1 MSEVLSELQKKK
13 TKADKVAWLRENE
26 NAPFRNVLRLIYDE
40 SIEFLLPDT
49 APPWSENKFEDEAKT
64 MLYREARRLKIFIK
78 GGGYDDMKSI
88 KREQLF
94 IKLLEDIDN
103 DDADLLANYM
113 ICKKPFKG
121 ISPKVIKEALY
132 IVDVR
137 LLDHIIIGGLQ
148 SYSFVQ
154 HGLI

>member
-1 MSEVLSELQKKK
+1 MIRLSMSEVLSELPKKK

-103 DDADLLANYM
+103 DDAKLLAHNMLSHTKVKGLTLPTLLEAFPDLLTTPM
-113 ICKKPFKG
+113 
-121 ISPKVIKEALY
+121 
-132 IVDVR
+132 DMR
-137 LLDHIIIGGLQ
+137 
-148 SYSFVQ
+148 
-154 HGLI
+154 

>member
-1 MSEVLSELQKKK
+1 MSEVLSELPKKK

-26 NAPFRNVLRLIYDE
+26 NVPFRNVLRLIYDE
-40 SIEFLLPDT
+40 SIEFLLPDS

-78 GGGYDDMKSI
+78 GGGYDDMKPV

-103 DDADLLANYM
+103 DDAKLLAHNMLSHTKVKGLTLPTLLEAFPDLLTTPM
-113 ICKKPFKG
+113 
-121 ISPKVIKEALY
+121 
-132 IVDVR
+132 DMR
-137 LLDHIIIGGLQ
+137 
-148 SYSFVQ
+148 
-154 HGLI
+154 

>member
-1 MSEVLSELQKKK
+1 MIRLSMSEVLSELPKKK

-26 NAPFRNVLRLIYDE
+26 NVPFRNVLRLIYDE
-40 SIEFLLPDT
+40 SIEFLLPDS

-78 GGGYDDMKSI
+78 GGGYDDMKPV

-103 DDADLLANYM
+103 DDAKLLAHNMLSHTKVKGLTLPTLLEAFPDLLTTPM
-113 ICKKPFKG
+113 
-121 ISPKVIKEALY
+121 
-132 IVDVR
+132 DMR
-137 LLDHIIIGGLQ
+137 
-148 SYSFVQ
+148 
-154 HGLI
+154 

>member
-103 DDADLLANYM
+103 DDAKLLAHNM
-113 ICKKPFKG
+113 LSHTKVKG
-121 ISPKVIKEALY
+121 LTLPTLLEAFPDFLTTPM
-132 IVDVR
+132 DMR
-137 LLDHIIIGGLQ
+137 
-148 SYSFVQ
+148 
-154 HGLI
+154 